1 MTDDPLPHTR
11 HIHAVIRQSG
21 KFLMLYS
28 KAYGY
33 YKFLHGEMQE
43 DETPEQ
49 ALCRIVPAQTGLTV
63 CPESIRPCCKVEYH
77 PANGNLQEHLYFRCS
92 ASGERTA
99 ESPDDRFA
107 LTAISRGQALQTNRQ
122 SGHGLLSDDAAF
134 RAMLKRENLALQ
146 MYPRLTPLQSGGIA
160 LAVSL
165 LFPPVAGLYLLVTGF
180 HSPTDGGTLTG
191 KDAFQL
197 GAILGCVPAA
207 PAAVISL
214 IWMIGNRKRRAPGI
228 YTVADNETGTARG

>member
-43 DETPEQ
+43 DETPER

-77 PANGNLQEHLYFRCS
+77 PATRTVICRS
-92 ASGERTA
+92 ICTSG
-99 ESPDDRFA
+99 
-107 LTAISRGQALQTNRQ
+107 
-122 SGHGLLSDDAAF
+122 
-134 RAMLKRENLALQ
+134 
-146 MYPRLTPLQSGGIA
+146 
-160 LAVSL
+160 
-165 LFPPVAGLYLLVTGF
+165 
-180 HSPTDGGTLTG
+180 
-191 KDAFQL
+191 
-197 GAILGCVPAA
+197 AA
-207 PAAVISL
+207 PAA
-214 IWMIGNRKRRAPGI
+214 NAPP
-228 YTVADNETGTARG
+228 DPRMTGLR

>member
-11 HIHAVIRQSG
+11 RIHAVIRQGG

-28 KAYGY
+28 KVYSY

-43 DETPEQ
+43 SETPEQ

-77 PANGNLQEHLYFRCS
+77 PADGNLQEHLYFRCS
-92 ASGERTA
+92 VSGERTA
-99 ESPDDRFA
+99 GSPDDRFA

-165 LFPPVAGLYLLVTGF
+165 LFPLVTGLYLLANGF
-180 HSPTDGGTLTG
+180 HSPTDGGTVTG
-191 KDAFQL
+191 KDAFAL
-197 GAILGCVPAA
+197 GFIFGCVPAV

-214 IWMIGNRKRRAPGI
+214 IWMIGNRKRPAHGI
-228 YTVADNETGTARG
+228 YTVKDDETGTEHG